1 MAKNDLSSLILRAAS
16 SAIARTA
23 FVLERKATQI
33 ISKPGA
39 FSGFPGD
46 IVDTGALR
54 ASKDVQVSGP
64 YVRILSYGGTAAP
77 YALFVHEGYTL
88 RDGSQQPGRP
98 WLRQAQEELDIDAV
112 FTEFFVEKLNDLG

>member
-1 MAKNDLSSLILRAAS
+1 MAKNLDALILKAA
-16 SAIARTA
+16 AKALNKTA
-23 FVLERKATQI
+23 QAYERKTVQL

-46 IVDTGALR
+46 IVDTGLLR
-54 ASKDVQVSGP
+54 ASKDVRKDSEFAVT
-64 YVRILSYGGTAAP
+64 ISYGGTAAP

-98 WLRQAQEELDIDAV
+98 WLRQAETELDLEGI
-112 FTEFFVEKLNDLG
+112 FTEALARALA

>member
-1 MAKNDLSSLILRAAS
+1 MAKNLDALILKAA
-16 SAIARTA
+16 AKALNKTA
-23 FVLERKATQI
+23 QAYERKTVQL

-46 IVDTGALR
+46 IVDTGLLR
-54 ASKDVQVSGP
+54 ASKDVRRDSEFAVT
-64 YVRILSYGGTAAP
+64 ISYGGTAAP

-98 WLRQAQEELDIDAV
+98 WLKQAQEELDIDAV